1 MNATNPFAEPN
12 YGTPYN
18 TVPFDRI
25 RLEDYESAM
34 TEGMKQEEDAI
45 RNIIA
50 ETGEPTFENVIL
62 PETDQLLSRAT
73 TVFFN
78 LTSAHTNDE
87 MDALA
92 QKMTPLLTAHSNRIT
107 LNEELF
113 EKIKYVYE
121 HRDRLDSEQKRLTEK
136 VYNGFERNGANLKGK
151 DKEEFARITTELSS
165 LTLDFSQKLLK
176 ELNAFKLH
184 VTTQEQLEGL
194 PQRQLE
200 AAQLAAK
207 EEGLE
212 GWLFTLHA
220 PSYIPF
226 ITYADNRELRK
237 QMYMARN
244 TLCHKDNEFDNRKN
258 VARIVELRTK
268 KAQLLG
274 YETYAQYALSQR
286 MAQDTQHVYDL
297 LDTLSDACLPTAQ
310 KQVKEVEELARKT
323 EGENFILQPWDF
335 AYYSH
340 KLKVERFD
348 VDEEKLRP
356 YFPLAQVQEGIFSL
370 AHRLYGI
377 SFKENSHIPVFH
389 PDVKAYE
396 VTDSDGTFLAI
407 LYTDFF
413 PRASKQG
420 GAWMTSYQ
428 EQYIEKD
435 GTDVRPH
442 VSLTANFTPPTAD
455 KPSLLSLD
463 EVETFLHEFGH
474 CLHGIFSKVRYR
486 SLSGTNVRWDFV
498 ELPSQIMENF
508 ATEPQFLHTFARH
521 FETGEPI
528 PENLIDRIVQ
538 SRKFQAA
545 YNCIR
550 QVSFGLLDMGF
561 YTQQEAI
568 TEPIEDFEQKMMQ
581 STQLLP
587 HPSGCCMAVQFSHIM
602 SGGYAAGY
610 YSYKWAEVLDADAFA
625 VFRQAGIFD
634 KDTAEKFREC
644 ILSKGDTEPP
654 MELYRRFR
662 GKEPQVDALL
672 ERTGVTQEK
681 QTIKNY

>member
-12 YGTPYN
+12 YGTPHN

-78 LTSAHTNDE
+78 LTNAHTNDE

-323 EGENFILQPWDF
+323 EGENFVLQPWDF

-455 KPSLLSLD
+455 KPSLLSLN

-681 QTIKNY
+681 QTIKN

>member
-12 YGTPYN
+12 YGTPHN

-323 EGENFILQPWDF
+323 EGENFVLQPWDF

-377 SFKENSHIPVFH
+377 SFEENSHIPVFH

-581 STQLLP
+581 RTQLLP

-681 QTIKNY
+681 

>member
-107 LNEELF
+107 LNEEHF

-323 EGENFILQPWDF
+323 EGKNFVLQPWDF

-521 FETGEPI
+521 YETGEPI

-561 YTQQEAI
+561 YTRQEAI

-681 QTIKNY
+681 QTIKN

>member
-1 MNATNPFAEPN
+1 MNATNPFAELN

-121 HRDRLDSEQKRLTEK
+121 HRDGLDSAQKRLTEK

-268 KAQLLG
+268 KAHLLG

-297 LDTLSDACLPTAQ
+297 LDTLSDACFPTAQ
-310 KQVKEVEELARKT
+310 EQVKEVEELARKT
-323 EGENFILQPWDF
+323 EGENFVLQPWDF

-455 KPSLLSLD
+455 KPSLLSVD

-528 PENLIDRIVQ
+528 PEDLIDRIVQ

-681 QTIKNY
+681 

>member
-1 MNATNPFAEPN
+1 MNDTNPFAEPN

-136 VYNGFERNGANLKGK
+136 VYNGFERNGANLKGT

-323 EGENFILQPWDF
+323 EGENFVLQPWDF

-340 KLKVERFD
+340 KLKVEQFD

-396 VTDSDGTFLAI
+396 ITDSDGTFLAI

-681 QTIKNY
+681 

>member
-12 YGTPYN
+12 YGTPHN

-151 DKEEFARITTELSS
+151 DKEEYARITTELSS

-286 MAQDTQHVYDL
+286 MAKDTQHVYDL

-521 FETGEPI
+521 YETGEPI

-681 QTIKNY
+681 

>member
-12 YGTPYN
+12 YGTPHN

-113 EKIKYVYE
+113 EKIKHVYE
-121 HRDRLDSEQKRLTEK
+121 HRDGLDSEQKRLTEK

-244 TLCHKDNEFDNRKN
+244 TLCHKDNEFDNREN

-310 KQVKEVEELARKT
+310 EQVKEVEELARKT
-323 EGENFILQPWDF
+323 EGENFVLQPWDF

-377 SFKENSHIPVFH
+377 SFTENSHIPVFH

-498 ELPSQIMENF
+498 ELPSQIMEYF

-672 ERTGVTQEK
+672 ERTGVTQE
-681 QTIKNY
+681 TNN

>member
-12 YGTPYN
+12 YGTPHN

-34 TEGMKQEEDAI
+34 REGMKQEEDAI

-50 ETGEPTFENVIL
+50 ETGELTFENVIL

-121 HRDRLDSEQKRLTEK
+121 HRDGLDSEQKRLTEK

-323 EGENFILQPWDF
+323 EGENFVLQPWDF

-442 VSLTANFTPPTAD
+442 VSLTANFTPPTAE

-521 FETGEPI
+521 YETGEPI

-634 KDTAEKFREC
+634 KDTAEKFRGC

-681 QTIKNY
+681 

>member
-136 VYNGFERNGANLKGK
+136 VYNGFERNGANLKGT

-184 VTTQEQLEGL
+184 VTTQKQLEGL

-323 EGENFILQPWDF
+323 EGENFVLQPWDF

-340 KLKVERFD
+340 KLKVEQFD

-521 FETGEPI
+521 YETGEPI

-672 ERTGVTQEK
+672 ERTGVTQE
-681 QTIKNY
+681 T

>member
-113 EKIKYVYE
+113 EKIKYVYG

-136 VYNGFERNGANLKGK
+136 VYNGFERNGANLKGT

-297 LDTLSDACLPTAQ
+297 LDTLSEACLPTAQ

-561 YTQQEAI
+561 YTRQEAI

-681 QTIKNY
+681 

>member
-1 MNATNPFAEPN
+1 MGKKYIDSTKL
-12 YGTPYN
+12 
-18 TVPFDRI
+18 I
-25 RLEDYESAM
+25 
-34 TEGMKQEEDAI
+34 
-45 RNIIA
+45 
-50 ETGEPTFENVIL
+50 
-62 PETDQLLSRAT
+62 
-73 TVFFN
+73 
-78 LTSAHTNDE
+78 
-87 MDALA
+87 
-92 QKMTPLLTAHSNRIT
+92 
-107 LNEELF
+107 
-113 EKIKYVYE
+113 EK
-121 HRDRLDSEQKRLTEK
+121 
-136 VYNGFERNGANLKGK
+136 A
-151 DKEEFARITTELSS
+151 
-165 LTLDFSQKLLK
+165 
-176 ELNAFKLH
+176 
-184 VTTQEQLEGL
+184 
-194 PQRQLE
+194 
-200 AAQLAAK
+200 
-207 EEGLE
+207 
-212 GWLFTLHA
+212 
-220 PSYIPF
+220 
-226 ITYADNRELRK
+226 
-237 QMYMARN
+237 
-244 TLCHKDNEFDNRKN
+244 
-258 VARIVELRTK
+258 
-268 KAQLLG
+268 
-274 YETYAQYALSQR
+274 
-286 MAQDTQHVYDL
+286 
-297 LDTLSDACLPTAQ
+297 
-310 KQVKEVEELARKT
+310 
-323 EGENFILQPWDF
+323 
-335 AYYSH
+335 
-340 KLKVERFD
+340 
-348 VDEEKLRP
+348 
-356 YFPLAQVQEGIFSL
+356 
-370 AHRLYGI
+370 
-377 SFKENSHIPVFH
+377 
-389 PDVKAYE
+389 KAYE

-521 FETGEPI
+521 YETGEPI

>member
-237 QMYMARN
+237 QIYMARN

-323 EGENFILQPWDF
+323 EGENFVLQPWDF

-521 FETGEPI
+521 YETGEPI

-681 QTIKNY
+681 

>member
-184 VTTQEQLEGL
+184 VTTLEQLEGL

-286 MAQDTQHVYDL
+286 MAQDTQHVYGL

-323 EGENFILQPWDF
+323 EGENFVLQPWDF

-396 VTDSDGTFLAI
+396 ITDSDGTFLAI

-521 FETGEPI
+521 YETGEPI

-681 QTIKNY
+681 

>member
-12 YGTPYN
+12 YGTPHN

-286 MAQDTQHVYDL
+286 MAQDTQHVYGL

-356 YFPLAQVQEGIFSL
+356 YFPLAQVQEDIFSL

-474 CLHGIFSKVRYR
+474 CLHGIFSKVHYR

-681 QTIKNY
+681 

>member
-297 LDTLSDACLPTAQ
+297 LDTLSDGCLPTAQ

-323 EGENFILQPWDF
+323 EGENFVLQPWDF

-396 VTDSDGTFLAI
+396 ITDSDGTFLAI

-521 FETGEPI
+521 YETGEPI

-681 QTIKNY
+681 

>member
-12 YGTPYN
+12 YGTPHN

-323 EGENFILQPWDF
+323 EGENFVLQPWDF

-681 QTIKNY
+681 

>member
-12 YGTPYN
+12 YGTPHN

-34 TEGMKQEEDAI
+34 REGMKQEEDAI

-50 ETGEPTFENVIL
+50 ETGELTFENVIL

-323 EGENFILQPWDF
+323 EGENFVLQPWDF

-521 FETGEPI
+521 YETGEPI

-681 QTIKNY
+681 

>member
-12 YGTPYN
+12 YGTPHN

-184 VTTQEQLEGL
+184 VTTLEQLEGL

-323 EGENFILQPWDF
+323 EGENFVLQPWDF

-528 PENLIDRIVQ
+528 PEDLIDRIVQ

-681 QTIKNY
+681 

>member
-34 TEGMKQEEDAI
+34 REGMKQEEDAI

-323 EGENFILQPWDF
+323 EGENFVLQPWDF

-521 FETGEPI
+521 YETGEPI

-561 YTQQEAI
+561 YTQQVAI

-634 KDTAEKFREC
+634 KDTAEKFRGC

>member
-45 RNIIA
+45 RNILA

-323 EGENFILQPWDF
+323 EGENFVLQPWDF

-356 YFPLAQVQEGIFSL
+356 YFSLAQVQEGIFSL

-377 SFKENSHIPVFH
+377 SFTENSHIPVFH

-521 FETGEPI
+521 YETGEPI

-681 QTIKNY
+681 

>member
-136 VYNGFERNGANLKGK
+136 VYNGFERNGANLKGT

-244 TLCHKDNEFDNRKN
+244 TLCHKGNEFDNRKN

-323 EGENFILQPWDF
+323 EGENFVLQPWDF

-521 FETGEPI
+521 YETGEPI

-581 STQLLP
+581 RTQLLP

-681 QTIKNY
+681 

>member
-121 HRDRLDSEQKRLTEK
+121 HRDRLDSEQKRHTEK

-297 LDTLSDACLPTAQ
+297 LETLSDACLPTAQ

-323 EGENFILQPWDF
+323 EGENFVLQPWDF

-377 SFKENSHIPVFH
+377 SFTENSHIPVFH

-634 KDTAEKFREC
+634 KDTAEKFRGC

-681 QTIKNY
+681 

>member
-274 YETYAQYALSQR
+274 YQTYAQYALSQR

-396 VTDSDGTFLAI
+396 VTDSNGTFLAI

-681 QTIKNY
+681 

>member
-12 YGTPYN
+12 YGTPHN

-151 DKEEFARITTELSS
+151 DKEEYARITTELSS

-286 MAQDTQHVYDL
+286 MAKDTQHVYDL

-681 QTIKNY
+681 

>member
-323 EGENFILQPWDF
+323 EGENFVLQPWDF

-413 PRASKQG
+413 PRANKQG

-428 EQYIEKD
+428 EQYIEND

-644 ILSKGDTEPP
+644 ILSKGGTEPP

-681 QTIKNY
+681 

>member
-310 KQVKEVEELARKT
+310 EQVKEVEELARKT

-681 QTIKNY
+681 

>member
-1 MNATNPFAEPN
+1 MNVTNPFAEPN

-121 HRDRLDSEQKRLTEK
+121 HQNRLDSEQKRLTEK
-136 VYNGFERNGANLKGK
+136 VYNGFERNGANLKGT

-200 AAQLAAK
+200 AARLAAK

-323 EGENFILQPWDF
+323 EGENFVLQPWDF

-521 FETGEPI
+521 YETGEPI

-681 QTIKNY
+681 

>member
-244 TLCHKDNEFDNRKN
+244 TLCHKGNEFDNKKN

-310 KQVKEVEELARKT
+310 EQVKEVEELARKT

-681 QTIKNY
+681 